1 MRQHSNIL
9 LAAEEQLV
17 FGHSLPAMKRAR
29 NSLKRVIPDC
39 LLLELLEAKI
49 VRAKAANLPAPRPWG
64 A

>member
-39 LLLELLEAKI
+39 LLLEAKI
-49 VRAKAANLPAPRPWG
+49 VRAKAANLPAPSPWG